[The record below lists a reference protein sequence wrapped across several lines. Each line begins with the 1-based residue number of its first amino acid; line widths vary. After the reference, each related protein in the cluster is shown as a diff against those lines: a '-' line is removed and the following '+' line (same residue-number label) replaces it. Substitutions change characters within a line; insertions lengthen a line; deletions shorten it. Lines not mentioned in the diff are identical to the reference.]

1 MGNRYGYI
9 YKRIGMGF
17 LAGILL
23 SAMLLAASCG
33 KKTSGQ
39 GAAGTNGNPASAASG
54 TNGNPASAAS
64 GTSGNPASAA
74 SGTNGNTS
82 ANGQGAQSGDYDSA
96 DTAVVVKVNK
106 GENQIT
112 FYNLTVDKNYTLTY
126 DGVTSFTDKFGE
138 ALSRD
143 QIKEGDI
150 VDVTFMK
157 STKRLNTLSL
167 SASSWNNKS
176 VSRYSIDSRSHN
188 VTIGNDVYKITGQ
201 TKIFSEGEEV
211 DLMDLNEVD
220 VLDFYG
226 IDTTVVSIVVE
237 KGHGY
242 LRISGDESFIG
253 GWIEVG
259 QNQIRQITEDMLL
272 VVPEGSYEVQ
282 FSTAGGGGTKN
293 VNIVRNQETLVD
305 ISDFEIAEPQYGQV
319 VFAMTPSTATLYV
332 DGNLVDTSLPVTLQ
346 YGIHQLL
353 AKADGYESVV
363 SYLKVAEASA
373 GIEIVLESSD
383 GDEDEETGS
392 NTTVSSGDSTG
403 NNTTKNYYQVH
414 IDAPKDVEVYVDG
427 NYVGIAPI
435 SFRKTEGVHV
445 VTLRKTGYTPRS
457 YTVQVDSEDKDVSYS
472 FEELEK
478 AQ

>member
-1 MGNRYGYI
+1 MGHYQNNIHKKTGRC
-9 YKRIGMGF
+9 
-17 LAGILL
+17 
-23 SAMLLAASCG
+23 LLAVLLLPVLLFAAGCG
-33 KKTSGQ
+33 KNSG
-39 GAAGTNGNPASAASG
+39 ASAGSAASG
-54 TNGNPASAAS
+54 S
-64 GTSGNPASAA
+64 GTSAGSVA
-74 SGTNGNTS
+74 SGSSTSVDGQTSGDGNDGFS
-82 ANGQGAQSGDYDSA
+82 QVAGDYDSA

-106 GENQIT
+106 GENKIT

-157 STKRLNTLSL
+157 STKRLNTLRL
-167 SASSWNNKS
+167 SASSWSNRS

-188 VTIGNDVYKITGQ
+188 VTIGSDVYKITGQ
-201 TKIFSEGEEV
+201 TKIFSEGREV

-226 IDTTVVSIVVE
+226 IDTAVVSIVVE

-242 LRISGDESFIG
+242 LRLSGDENFIG

-293 VNIVRNQETLVD
+293 VNIVRNEETLVD

-383 GDEDEETGS
+383 GEEDETGS
-392 NTTVSSGDSTG
+392 DTTVSSGDSSGTNAGTNTG
-403 NNTTKNYYQVH
+403 SNTTKNYYQVH

-457 YTVQVDSEDKDVSYS
+457 YTIQVDAEDKDISYS